1 MVTLEC
7 VSPCRER
14 RTQVEG
20 ERLIDLKK
28 KKEAATS
35 LRNLGLKLLT
45 RTAQMGNVFLLKELF
60 GIRSQGSNLKCI
72 LTNKKVLSL
81 SGGT

>member
-1 MVTLEC
+1 MG
-7 VSPCRER
+7 
-14 RTQVEG
+14 G
-20 ERLIDLKK
+20 ERLIDGKSK
-28 KKEAATS
+28 EEAAS

-45 RTAQMGNVFLLKELF
+45 RTAQMVDLFLLKELF

-72 LTNKKVLSL
+72 LTSKKVLSL